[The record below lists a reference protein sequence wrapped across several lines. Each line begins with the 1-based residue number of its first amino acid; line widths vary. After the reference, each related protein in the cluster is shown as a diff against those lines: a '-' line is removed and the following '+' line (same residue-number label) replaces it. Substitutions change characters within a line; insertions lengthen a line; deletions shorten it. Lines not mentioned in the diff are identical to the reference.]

1 MYQDRSKKPLPGFAS
16 PDASADAEAKTSAPS
31 QAQPQ
36 PDFIKRFAPLLDSA
50 PDGSVLAHEPLWVP
64 VSEWER
70 CEEDSQARRQAEKR
84 ARDREQAREL
94 VAQQREREREFAR
107 ELKRQA
113 RKKARAAEA
122 AATRKGE
129 GTGRSSNEAGANG
142 AAAHGSLS
150 GRPPPDIKWPTL
162 TRPGQLDLGEH
173 QERLTICMDTWPG
186 WDRTAEAPKAGYVP
200 VFDPATLGDLL
211 YSFSMATDSCV
222 RTRGAEL
229 YRALCERGPMRQLG
243 LPSYFESLPAQSVE
257 TKGSAEL
264 AAADVALS
272 DLTPNVSA
280 PSDPAPNEPTPQAP
294 GSNQRL
300 AGGGQAVPE
309 SDPLA
314 ELRRTCPHM
323 SAVIDF
329 VGDFLR
335 KAHITGKPQRIPPIL
350 LLGGPGVGKTYFS
363 HELAKLLGVPM
374 HRVPMDQAMAD
385 FYFMGSDMRW
395 SNTESGLIFE
405 ALAKGTCANPVIVLD
420 ELDKAQR
427 EQRSALNTLH
437 TLLEVT
443 SSSHVRDLSVG
454 LTLDAS
460 YITWIATAN
469 YWYRVPATL
478 RSRFRVFYIEQ
489 PTGEQAINAT
499 QSVAEALCAKNPELE
514 PIHRRVAVAMAHL
527 SAREAYLSLERVIA
541 RVMAQG
547 RTKVELA
554 DLQSSDLGLDEAE
567 GLGHGNKTNS
577 GGGGG
582 AGGASTTGER
592 GGGRLLH

>member
-1 MYQDRSKKPLPGFAS
+1 MYQDRSKKPLPGFAI

-50 PDGSVLAHEPLWVP
+50 PDGSVLEHEPLWVP

-70 CEEDSQARRQAEKR
+70 CEEDAQARRKAEKR

-122 AATRKGE
+122 AATPKGE
-129 GTGRSSNEAGANG
+129 GAERSSNEAGANG

-162 TRPGQLDLGEH
+162 TRAAQLDLGEH
-173 QERLTICMDTWPG
+173 QERLTICRDTWPG
-186 WDRTAEAPKAGYVP
+186 WDRTVGAPKPGYVP
-200 VFDPATLGDLL
+200 VFDQATLGDLL
-211 YSFSMATDSCV
+211 NNFGMSTDSCV
-222 RTRGAEL
+222 RARGAVL

-243 LPSYFESLPAQSVE
+243 TPAYTESRSSQAV
-257 TKGSAEL
+257 
-264 AAADVALS
+264 AADGSS
-272 DLTPNVSA
+272 DRSPADLAPADRARVIET
-280 PSDPAPNEPTPQAP
+280 PSDPAPKDLTQKELKPREPSPDL
-294 GSNQRL
+294 RL
-300 AGGGQAVPE
+300 AVSGQVAPTY
-309 SDPLA
+309 DPL
-314 ELRRTCPHM
+314 EVLRRTCPHM

-329 VGDFLR
+329 VSDFLR

-405 ALAKGTCANPVIVLD
+405 VLAKSPCANPVIVLD

-427 EQRSALNTLH
+427 EHRSALNTLH

-443 SSSHVRDLSVG
+443 SSCHVRDLSVG
-454 LTLDAS
+454 LTMDAS

-478 RSRFRVFYIEQ
+478 RSRFRVFHIEQ
-489 PTGEQAINAT
+489 PTGEQAITAT
-499 QSVAEALCAKNPELE
+499 QSVADALCAKNPGLE

-527 SAREAYLSLERVIA
+527 SAREAYLSLERVVA

-547 RTKVELA
+547 RTQVELS
-554 DLQSSDLGLDEAE
+554 DLRPSDLGLDEAE
-567 GLGHGNKTNS
+567 S
-577 GGGGG
+577 GGQGENPSSGGSSSSGG
-582 AGGASTTGER
+582 AGSGQ
-592 GGGRLLH
+592 LLH